1 MRSLKRQSRANRA
14 LGYRGFQVLAYVRS
28 TIATD
33 GRAPSYDMIA
43 DATGIRSRAKV
54 CEVVARLERRGL
66 VARVGA
72 GRIRRL
78 RLPA

>member
-1 MRSLKRQSRANRA
+1 MAHQALTTRA
-14 LGYRGFQVLAYVRS
+14 LGYRGFQVLNYVRD
-28 TIATD
+28 TIGAD

-43 DATGIRSRAKV
+43 DATGISSRSKV

-66 VARVGA
+66 VSRVGA
-72 GRIRRL
+72 GRVRRL